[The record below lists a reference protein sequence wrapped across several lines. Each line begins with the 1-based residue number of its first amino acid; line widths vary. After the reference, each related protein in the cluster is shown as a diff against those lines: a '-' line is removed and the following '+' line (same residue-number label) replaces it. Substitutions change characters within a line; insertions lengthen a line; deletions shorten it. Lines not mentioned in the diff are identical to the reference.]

1 MESNVQKNLMTRLH
15 PVIAFLKNKYFKFG
29 FVSAIYILW
38 VIWLQNYWF
47 LFGLIIIFDLYITR
61 KVNWTFWKKRGEK
74 NSVWIEWLDALI
86 FAVIAVTIINI
97 FLFQNYKIPTPSME
111 KSLLIGDHLYV
122 SKVAYGPRMP
132 NTPLSFPFTQNTM
145 PIIKTKSYVEWI
157 KRPYKRLAG
166 FGKVKRDDVVVFN
179 FPAGDTVVLAHT
191 ERSYYSIV
199 RDYAM
204 QIRESDQTRNNPLR
218 SWEEYLAAGREMV
231 WNDFEIISRPVDR
244 RDNYIKRCVAI
255 HGDTL
260 QLIHGQIYI
269 NGTPSANYKHLQ
281 HRYFVTT
288 DGSPINPKRFDQL
301 GISKDDREQMR
312 NTYILPLTDRNV
324 EILRNYTN
332 VVSVE
337 KYETPVNSYNYQIFP
352 HDSKYPWTLDN
363 YGPLWIPEKGVTI
376 DLNIDN
382 LPKYKRIIEQY
393 EDNDLKVADSTI
405 YINGETAE
413 TYTFKMNYFFMIG
426 DNRHYSSDCRYWGF
440 VPEDHILGKPKFI
453 WLSLDKD
460 KKFIGKI
467 RWKRMFKSTDNI

>member
-1 MESNVQKNLMTRLH
+1 MESNVQQNLVIRLH
-15 PVIAFLKNKYFKFG
+15 KIFAFLKNKYFRFG
-29 FVSAIYILW
+29 FVSAVYILW
-38 VIWLQNYWF
+38 VIWLKNYWF
-47 LFGLIIIFDLYITR
+47 LLGLGIIFDMYITR
-61 KVNWTFWKKRGEK
+61 KVNWTFWKKRNQK
-74 NSVWIEWLDALI
+74 NSVWVEWLDALI

-145 PIIKTKSYVEWI
+145 PIIKTKSYLEWI

-179 FPAGDTVVLAHT
+179 FPAGDTVVLAHS

-199 RDYAM
+199 REYAM
-204 QIRESDQTRNNPLR
+204 QVQESDKIRNNSLR
-218 SWEEYLAAGREMV
+218 TWEEYLVAGRELV
-231 WNDFEIISRPVDR
+231 WDDFEIIIRPVDR

-260 QLIHGQIYI
+260 EIIHGQIFI
-269 NGTPSANYKHLQ
+269 NGLPSANYKCNQ
-281 HRYFVTT
+281 HRYFVIT
-288 DGSPINPKRFDQL
+288 DGNPINPKRFDKL
-301 GISKDDREQMR
+301 GIARADREQMG
-312 NTYILPLTDRNV
+312 NTYILPLTDENV
-324 EILRNYTN
+324 ETLRGYSN
-332 VVSVE
+332 VVSIE
-337 KYETPVNSYNYQIFP
+337 KYESSVNSYDFQIFP
-352 HDSKYPWTLDN
+352 HDPKYPWTLDN
-363 YGPLWIPEKGVTI
+363 YGPLWMPEKGVTI
-376 DLNIDN
+376 NLNIDN
-382 LPKYKRIIEQY
+382 LPFYQRIINQY
-393 EDNDLKVADSTI
+393 ENNDLKVLDNTI
-405 YINGETAE
+405 YINGEKAE
-413 TYTFKMNYFFMIG
+413 TYTFKMNYYFMIG

-460 KKFIGKI
+460 KKFVGKI